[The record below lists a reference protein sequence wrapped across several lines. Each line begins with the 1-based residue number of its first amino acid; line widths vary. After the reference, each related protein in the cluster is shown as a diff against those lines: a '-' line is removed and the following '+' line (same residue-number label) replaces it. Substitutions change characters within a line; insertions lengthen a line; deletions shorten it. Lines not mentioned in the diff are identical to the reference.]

1 MAQTDVVTLLESIA
15 EQCRECPRPTLVRN
29 YIDVCRDF
37 CERTRWLTKTVTGIA
52 TAVDQVSY
60 TITADTYNDLFG
72 VFSIDL
78 LESATK
84 IRQLVEQ
91 ASEFWD
97 PDAASDIPERWEYVM
112 TGQFKLDP
120 PPAAAYDLVVEAFMR
135 PKKTATSID
144 SRLADECDQAIEYG
158 VLSRV
163 KAIIN
168 MPWSDP
174 RGADMNGRMYE
185 SNVGTYSALA
195 DRKHNAGSRGS
206 VVGGAPNSRTRS
218 RVLKI

>member
-15 EQCRECPRPTLVRN
+15 EQCRECPQPTLIRI

-37 CERTRWLTKTVTGIA
+37 CERTRWLTKTVTGMA
-52 TAVDQVSY
+52 TVVDQVDY
-60 TITADTYNDLFG
+60 TITTDTYNDLFG

-78 LESATK
+78 LESATET
-84 IRQLVEQ
+84 RQLVEQ

-112 TGQFKLDP
+112 TGQFRLDP

-135 PKKTATSID
+135 PKKGSTSID
-144 SRLADECDQAIEYG
+144 TRLAEECDQAIEYG
-158 VLSRV
+158 VLARV

-174 RGADMNGRMYE
+174 RGADVNGRMYE

-195 DRKHNAGSRGS
+195 DRKHNAGSRSS
-206 VVGGAPNSRTRS
+206 VCGGPPNSRTRS

>member
-15 EQCRECPRPTLVRN
+15 EQCRECPRPTLTRN

-37 CERTRWLTKTVTGIA
+37 CWRTRWLTKTVTGIV
-52 TAVDQVSY
+52 TVVDQVAY
-60 TITADTYNDLFG
+60 TITADTNNDFFG

-78 LESATK
+78 LESATET
-84 IRQLVEQ
+84 RQLVEQ

-120 PPAAAYDLVVEAFMR
+120 PPSAAYALVVEAFMR
-135 PKKTATSID
+135 PKKDATSID
-144 SRLADECDQAIEYG
+144 TRLADECDQAIEYG
-158 VLSRV
+158 VLARI
-163 KAIIN
+163 KAIVG

-174 RGADMNGRMYE
+174 RGAVENGRMYE

-195 DRKHNAGSRGS
+195 DRKHNSGSRVSTAGGS
-206 VVGGAPNSRTRS
+206 PNTRTRS